1 MSTVRIAVCVRT
13 TVSVMRWVSGGE
25 DRDTVSVV
33 LGGKVTVWTT
43 VPGGTAEPPLA
54 PGPVPKGP
62 EPPSIGT
69 TEYRGASTT
78 TFSAGCSLIGSE
90 DER

>member
-1 MSTVRIAVCVRT
+1 MSTVKTAVWVRT
-13 TVSVMRWVSGGE
+13 TVSVKRWVSGGE

-33 LGGKVTVWTT
+33 FGGRVTVWTT
-43 VPGGTAEPPLA
+43 VPGDTAEPPLA
-54 PGPVPKGP
+54 PEPVP
-62 EPPSIGT
+62 EPPEPPLIGT

-78 TFSAGCSLIGSE
+78 TSSAGCSLIGSE